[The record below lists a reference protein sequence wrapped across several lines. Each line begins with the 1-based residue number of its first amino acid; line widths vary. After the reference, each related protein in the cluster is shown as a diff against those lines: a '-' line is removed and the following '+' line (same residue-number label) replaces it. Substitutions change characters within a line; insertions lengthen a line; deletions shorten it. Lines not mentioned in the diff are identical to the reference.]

1 AGARPPQRVDDRRL
15 RRAPERTRPR
25 RAAPEAE
32 RVPEGSDAGERRRV
46 PPARAEGRSGAAR
59 PVRQSRLSRACRHVR
74 LLRYGLVSRAGTLAR
89 RRTRP
94 ARTAGDGPS
103 PARARRQA
111 RPRHGG
117 HPQSTLRT
125 AARRRDHVT
134 RGGNR
139 RREGPARRI
148 VVTPFETP
156 PRQAADRGC
165 CTLARMSSVVRAG
178 LLLVLLVMAAGP
190 SFAQDRDPLP
200 IFAADV
206 RGFYA
211 GLGRDPVTA
220 ADLGVEPDQLPSR
233 GLGAVVD
240 AHVYPL
246 RGRSFALGIGGELL
260 MARGRAQQVNPATG
274 EGVGLVVRQRIVSMS
289 PQLSLNFGHR
299 DGWSYLTAGMGPLSF
314 ETYLGDDLPSE
325 APPKK

>member
-1 AGARPPQRVDDRRL
+1 
-15 RRAPERTRPR
+15 
-25 RAAPEAE
+25 
-32 RVPEGSDAGERRRV
+32 
-46 PPARAEGRSGAAR
+46 
-59 PVRQSRLSRACRHVR
+59 
-74 LLRYGLVSRAGTLAR
+74 
-89 RRTRP
+89 
-94 ARTAGDGPS
+94 
-103 PARARRQA
+103 
-111 RPRHGG
+111 
-117 HPQSTLRT
+117 
-125 AARRRDHVT
+125 
-134 RGGNR
+134 
-139 RREGPARRI
+139 
-148 VVTPFETP
+148 
-156 PRQAADRGC
+156 
-165 CTLARMSSVVRAG
+165 MSSVVRAG

-325 APPKK
+325 APPKKSTINMSGGARWFLNDHVAFTIDVRFYLTRPEDPIGPFPGRQRTRLLVMSAGLGFR